1 LLASDEDLE
10 INECDDVYNC
20 ELCPVADALADLHA
34 DAANAE
40 AWELFKRTMSRFT
53 VDTHTV
59 GLVLDRLD
67 TDITAQTFPDLV
79 ERFAIIYDA
88 LHPPQKDVNGS

>member
-53 VDTHTV
+53 VDT
-59 GLVLDRLD
+59 
-67 TDITAQTFPDLV
+67 QT

-88 LHPPQKDVNGS
+88 LHPPPEQKEANGS

>member
-1 LLASDEDLE
+1 LFASDADLD
-10 INECDDVYNC
+10 INEVDDIYDCAN
-20 ELCPVADALADLHA
+20 CPVADALSDLH
-34 DAANAE
+34 DDPANAE